1 MTAAPR
7 PMNETGWRPFAERDG
22 AAWDQF
28 AAAHPHGRF
37 IHLTGFK
44 KTIQEVYGLDPNY
57 WLFEDAGRIR
67 AIFPSFYHRGIL
79 YGRRLVSQPFSEYG
93 GMLFSPGAEPAERL
107 GILSEFP
114 RILEPSRGKWRPNY
128 LEIRGFTDLGDAQTG
143 LFGRVR
149 ISEAA
154 VLPLSPGFKL
164 WEKIDYSVRKNVRR
178 ARSSGLALSQVETPE
193 DIRDV
198 FYPLHLRSL
207 KRLGS
212 PPHPLGY
219 FLSLQRNLGEHL
231 RLSAAW
237 LGRKPIAA
245 LLGWAVGDSVQITD
259 IASDERFF
267 RHRATDL
274 LHFELIDGAAAKG
287 CRLFDFG
294 PVRYAG
300 QRQYKMKWGV
310 EIRDHCYYYVPA
322 EKGRPPLSDQTPAT
336 RAVRSIWRLFP
347 TAVTARVGRLLRR
360 ELAI

>member
-1 MTAAPR
+1 MPAGSGRFFLLFIIAGFSTEGGSSRSPFPNTAACSSRPAQNPR
-7 PMNETGWRPFAERDG
+7 RGSASCPSFLGSWNR
-22 AAWDQF
+22 AA
-28 AAAHPHGRF
+28 GK
-37 IHLTGFK
+37 G
-44 KTIQEVYGLDPNY
+44 
-57 WLFEDAGRIR
+57 GRITSR
-67 AIFPSFYHRGIL
+67 SAGFP
-79 YGRRLVSQPFSEYG
+79 
-93 GMLFSPGAEPAERL
+93 
-107 GILSEFP
+107 
-114 RILEPSRGKWRPNY
+114 
-128 LEIRGFTDLGDAQTG
+128 DLGDAQTG

-178 ARSSGLALSQVETPE
+178 ARSSGLALSQLETPE

-274 LHFELIDGAAAKG
+274 LHYELIDGAAAKG

-310 EIRDHCYYYVPA
+310 EIHDHCYYYVPA
-322 EKGRPPLSDQTPAT
+322 ERGRPPLSDQTPAA